1 MTGRYNIES
10 ALKIWKNLVFY
21 KNFINFPIC
30 LHFRKKTG
38 YNEFGKA
45 ARGREAA
52 KNIIFTEVLSK
63 PGFYFSGASSAR
75 FPRLTDKKVSERV
88 SGGIF
93 RNNISRSPFGERTA
107 AGRGEKQARS
117 PPSLQSGPRA
127 LSAVKNDGKLS
138 KMGDAAVN
146 FCYDRPDRR
155 FLPWQR
161 QNEEDEEDPGEE
173 EKQRRCWRYL
183 YWLYWFWQA

>member
-107 AGRGEKQARS
+107 AGRGWKTGEV
-117 PPSLQSGPRA
+117 PSEPTERA
-127 LSAVKNDGKLS
+127 ASLIRCKKWRKAVENGWR
-138 KMGDAAVN
+138 GGE
-146 FCYDRPDRR
+146 
-155 FLPWQR
+155 FLLW
-161 QNEEDEEDPGEE
+161 
-173 EKQRRCWRYL
+173 
-183 YWLYWFWQA
+183 

>member
-1 MTGRYNIES
+1 MS
-10 ALKIWKNLVFY
+10 

-75 FPRLTDKKVSERV
+75 FPRLTDKRFQREYQAAF
-88 SGGIF
+88 SGIIYHDLLLGSG
-93 RNNISRSPFGERTA
+93 RLRA
-107 AGRGEKQARS
+107 AGEKQARS

-161 QNEEDEEDPGEE
+161 QNEEDEEDPGEDE
-173 EKQRRCWRYL
+173 TRHP
-183 YWLYWFWQA
+183 

>member
-1 MTGRYNIES
+1 MS
-10 ALKIWKNLVFY
+10 

-30 LHFRKKTG
+30 LHFGEREG

-52 KNIIFTEVLSK
+52 QNTIFTEAQGK
-63 PGFYFSGASSAR
+63 PGFYLRRSAMADEPYFSGTASVR
-75 FPRLTDKKVSERV
+75 FPRLTDKEFSERV
-88 SGGIF
+88 TAVFSGIIYHDLLLGSG
-93 RNNISRSPFGERTA
+93 RLRA
-107 AGRGEKQARS
+107 AGEKQARS

-183 YWLYWFWQA
+183 Y

>member
-1 MTGRYNIES
+1 MS
-10 ALKIWKNLVFY
+10 

-30 LHFRKKTG
+30 LHFGEREG

-107 AGRGEKQARS
+107 AGRG
-117 PPSLQSGPRA
+117 
-127 LSAVKNDGKLS
+127 
-138 KMGDAAVN
+138 
-146 FCYDRPDRR
+146 
-155 FLPWQR
+155 
-161 QNEEDEEDPGEE
+161 
-173 EKQRRCWRYL
+173 
-183 YWLYWFWQA
+183 